1 MTVFT
6 DEEHIL
12 DHRQFG
18 DSFIEAITHV
28 AIDRSLRG
36 LFVHHAVKISEVS
49 GQKCGKLRKWVAGE
63 GGGGEN
69 DDASLACSMLKAEYC
84 PV

>member
-28 AIDRSLRG
+28 ATDRSLRG

-49 GQKCGKLRKWVAGE
+49 GQKCGKLRK
-63 GGGGEN
+63 
-69 DDASLACSMLKAEYC
+69 
-84 PV
+84 